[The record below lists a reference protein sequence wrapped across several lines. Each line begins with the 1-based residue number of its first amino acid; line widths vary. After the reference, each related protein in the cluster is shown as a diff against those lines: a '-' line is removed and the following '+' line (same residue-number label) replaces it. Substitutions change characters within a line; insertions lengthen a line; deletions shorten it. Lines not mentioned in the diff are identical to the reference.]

1 MKERGKERKAGRGE
15 GGRKEEN
22 QDRER
27 GKRIKSVFEGI
38 SWGRREI
45 KIEGVCWK
53 EISMRKKN
61 FCRENNRVREL
72 GK

>member
-1 MKERGKERKAGRGE
+1 M
-15 GGRKEEN
+15 
-22 QDRER
+22 
-27 GKRIKSVFEGI
+27 FEGI

>member
-27 GKRIKSVFEGI
+27 GKRFGEAKYPFFYIKSLPGSLYSTSSGRVAHKSLCQCFHLPFVF
-38 SWGRREI
+38 
-45 KIEGVCWK
+45 
-53 EISMRKKN
+53 
-61 FCRENNRVREL
+61 
-72 GK
+72 

>member
-27 GKRIKSVFEGI
+27 GKRFGEAKYPFFLYQVS
-38 SWGRREI
+38 SW
-45 KIEGVCWK
+45 V
-53 EISMRKKN
+53 S
-61 FCRENNRVREL
+61 L
-72 GK
+72 